1 LTLPVI
7 FLENLEDI
15 MDKQLLKNKIQ
26 KITKSNKDK
35 FYQNIALVA
44 VITAALKEID
54 IRPIIVGGQAV
65 EFYTAGGYSTMDVDL
80 VTPANIK
87 EIDPIIKDL
96 GFKKEGK
103 YWTYKQFDFALEI
116 PGSDLAGDYDKV
128 NEIEIEGLKA
138 YIIGIEDII
147 IDRLNRYKFWKEY
160 ADQEWIVGMIYLNYE
175 DIDWN
180 YLYQKS
186 ESEKTLDELKEFKK
200 IVDKKIK

>member
-1 LTLPVI
+1 
-7 FLENLEDI
+7 
-15 MDKQLLKNKIQ
+15 MDKNILKSKI
-26 KITKSNKDK
+26 KIIINSNRDK
-35 FYQNIALVA
+35 IYKNIALTA
-44 VITAALKEID
+44 VITEALKEIN

-80 VTPANIK
+80 VTPASIK
-87 EIDPIIKDL
+87 EINPIIEEL
-96 GFKKEGK
+96 GFEKEGK
-103 YWTYKQFDFALEI
+103 YWTYDQLDFALEV

-175 DIDWN
+175 DIDWD

-186 ESEKTLDELKEFKK
+186 ESEKTLEELKEFKK
-200 IVDKKIK
+200 IVDKKINK

>member
-1 LTLPVI
+1 
-7 FLENLEDI
+7 

-26 KITKSNKDK
+26 KITKSNKNK
-35 FYQNIALVA
+35 IYQNIALVA
-44 VITAALKEID
+44 IITAALKEID

-186 ESEKTLDELKEFKK
+186 ESEKTLEELKEFKK

>member
-1 LTLPVI
+1 
-7 FLENLEDI
+7 
-15 MDKQLLKNKIQ
+15 MDKNLLKSKIK
-26 KITKSNKDK
+26 KIINSKKDK
-35 FYQNIALVA
+35 IYKNIALTA
-44 VITAALKEID
+44 VITEALKEIN

-80 VTPANIK
+80 VTPASIK
-87 EIDPIIKDL
+87 EINPIIKDL
-96 GFKKEGK
+96 GFKKKGK
-103 YWTYKQFDFALEI
+103 YWTYEQLDFALEI

-160 ADQEWIVGMIYLNYE
+160 ADQEWIVGMIYLNYD

-186 ESEKTLDELKEFKK
+186 QSEKTLEVLKEFKK
-200 IVDKKIK
+200 IVDEKLKK

>member
-1 LTLPVI
+1 
-7 FLENLEDI
+7 
-15 MDKQLLKNKIQ
+15 MDKNRLKFKIK
-26 KITKSNKDK
+26 KIVDSNRDK
-35 FYQNIALVA
+35 IYKNIALTA
-44 VITAALKEID
+44 VITEALKERN

-80 VTPANIK
+80 VTPASIK

-103 YWTYKQFDFALEI
+103 YWTYEQLDFALEI

-175 DIDWN
+175 DIDWD

-186 ESEKTLDELKEFKK
+186 ESEKTLEELKEFKK
-200 IVDKKIK
+200 IVDKKIKK

>member
-1 LTLPVI
+1 
-7 FLENLEDI
+7 

>member
-1 LTLPVI
+1 
-7 FLENLEDI
+7 
-15 MDKQLLKNKIQ
+15 MDKNFLKSKINKIINSNRD
-26 KITKSNKDK
+26 KI
-35 FYQNIALVA
+35 YRNIALTA
-44 VITAALKEID
+44 VITEALKDID

-80 VTPANIK
+80 VTPASIK
-87 EIDPIIKDL
+87 EINKIIKEL

-103 YWTYKQFDFALEI
+103 YWTYDQLDFALEV

-128 NEIEIEGLKA
+128 NEIRIADLKA

-160 ADQEWIVGMIYLNYE
+160 DDQEWIIGMIYLNYE

-180 YLYQKS
+180 YLFQKS
-186 ESEKTLDELKEFKK
+186 KSEKTIDELKEFKE
-200 IVDKKIK
+200 IVDKKIKK

>member
-1 LTLPVI
+1 MDI
-7 FLENLEDI
+7 SFL
-15 MDKQLLKNKIQ
+15 KSKIE
-26 KITKSNKDK
+26 KIVNSNKDK
-35 FYQNIALVA
+35 LYKNIALTA
-44 VITAALKEID
+44 VITEALKEIN

-80 VTPANIK
+80 ITQASIK
-87 EIDPIIKDL
+87 EINPIIEEL

-103 YWTYKQFDFALEI
+103 YWTYDQLDFALEV
-116 PGSDLAGDYDKV
+116 PGSDLAGNYDKV

-175 DIDWN
+175 DIDWD

-186 ESEKTLDELKEFKK
+186 ESEKTLEELKEFKK
-200 IVDKKIK
+200 IVDKKIKK

>member
-1 LTLPVI
+1 MDI
-7 FLENLEDI
+7 SFL
-15 MDKQLLKNKIQ
+15 KSKIE
-26 KITKSNKDK
+26 KIVNSNKDK
-35 FYQNIALVA
+35 LYKNIALTA
-44 VITAALKEID
+44 VITEALKKIN

-80 VTPANIK
+80 ITPASIK
-87 EIDPIIKDL
+87 EINPIIEEL

-103 YWTYKQFDFALEI
+103 YWTYDQLDFALEV
-116 PGSDLAGDYDKV
+116 PGSDLAGNYDKV

-147 IDRLNRYKFWKEY
+147 IDRLNRYKFRKEY

-175 DIDWN
+175 DIDWD

-186 ESEKTLDELKEFKK
+186 ESEKTLEELKEFKK
-200 IVDKKIK
+200 IVDKKIKK

>member
-1 LTLPVI
+1 
-7 FLENLEDI
+7 
-15 MDKQLLKNKIQ
+15 MDKNLLKSKIK
-26 KITKSNKDK
+26 KIINSNKDK
-35 FYQNIALVA
+35 IYKNIALTA
-44 VITAALKEID
+44 VITEALKEIN

-80 VTPANIK
+80 VTPASIK

-96 GFKKEGK
+96 GFEKEGK
-103 YWTYKQFDFALEI
+103 YWTYEQLDFALEI
-116 PGSDLAGDYDKV
+116 PGSDLAGDYDKI

-160 ADQEWIVGMIYLNYE
+160 DDQEWIVGMIYLNYD

-186 ESEKTLDELKEFKK
+186 EAEKTLEELKEFRE
-200 IVDKKIK
+200 IVENKIKK

>member
-1 LTLPVI
+1 
-7 FLENLEDI
+7 

-35 FYQNIALVA
+35 IYQNIALVA

-80 VTPANIK
+80 VTPASVK
-87 EIDPIIKDL
+87 EIDSIIKDL

-103 YWTYKQFDFALEI
+103 YWTHDQLDFALEV

-128 NEIEIEGLKA
+128 NEIKIEGLKA

-147 IDRLNRYKFWKEY
+147 IDRLNRYKFWREY
-160 ADQEWIVGMIYLNYE
+160 DDQEWIVGMIYLNYD

-186 ESEKTLDELKEFKK
+186 ESEKTLEELKKFKK

>member
-1 LTLPVI
+1 
-7 FLENLEDI
+7 

-80 VTPANIK
+80 VTPASIK